1 MDTLA
6 RTKVKDLLKMPAGA
20 DVLAKGWVRTK
31 RGNKQIKFIAL
42 NDGSTINNIQVVAD
56 MSVFDEELMKRITT
70 GASLKVTGKLVESVG
85 QYTYGL
91 VTIFQ
96 SLAMG
101 TDIYAVGQS
110 ANDEHLRAESFQ
122 VSDETAYQVLSIGS
136 TMSGANDIDDASL
149 VQWGRAHI
157 I

>member
-1 MDTLA
+1 MST
-6 RTKVKDLLKMPAGA
+6 
-20 DVLAKGWVRTK
+20 WVY
-31 RGNKQIKFIAL
+31 
-42 NDGSTINNIQVVAD
+42 
-56 MSVFDEELMKRITT
+56 
-70 GASLKVTGKLVESVG
+70 LVESVG

-96 SLAMG
+96 GLAMG

-110 ANDEHLRAESFQ
+110 ANDEHLRTESFQ